1 MINSTVHPIFMR
13 PRCRTLTTRNTL
25 EGGREHFTA
34 QSAPSAPR
42 SQNRPCGIGKR
53 ECVLV
58 DHEEVGMRHT
68 VSCSSGLFA
77 VVATLVGVLLAW
89 PMAGAA
95 QTVTGEASGVQATVL
110 GTTTVLSDTGP
121 LESTSDARDAS
132 LLTVSI
138 PSTFDG
144 EVLHAVT
151 IGWPDQVA
159 SEASLANLGM
169 TVGGTGISADFVMA
183 SALAVLGVESN
194 GSSIIANLSINGTP
208 IQVTGDPNQTIAI
221 PGGQVVINEQTA
233 FAGGTTVNALH
244 ATVFGVADVVIASA
258 TAGIQ

>member
-1 MINSTVHPIFMR
+1 MR
-13 PRCRTLTTRNTL
+13 Y
-25 EGGREHFTA
+25 
-34 QSAPSAPR
+34 
-42 SQNRPCGIGKR
+42 
-53 ECVLV
+53 
-58 DHEEVGMRHT
+58 T
-68 VSCSSGLFA
+68 VSCSSGLL
-77 VVATLVGVLLAW
+77 VVATLVAVLLAW

-95 QTVTGEASGVQATVL
+95 QTVTGEASGVRATVL

-121 LESTSDARDAS
+121 LENTNDFRDAS
-132 LLTVSI
+132 LLTIGI

-169 TVGGTGISADFVMA
+169 TVGGIGIAADFVMA
-183 SALAVLGVESN
+183 SALAVLGVESS
-194 GSSIIANLSINGTP
+194 GSSIIANLWINGTP

-233 FAGGTTVNALH
+233 FPGGTTVNALR

>member
-1 MINSTVHPIFMR
+1 M
-13 PRCRTLTTRNTL
+13 
-25 EGGREHFTA
+25 A

-42 SQNRPCGIGKR
+42 SQNRPYGMGKR

-58 DHEEVGMRHT
+58 NHEEVGMRHT
-68 VSCSSGLFA
+68 VSCSSGLLA
-77 VVATLVGVLLAW
+77 VATLVAVLLAW

-95 QTVTGEASGVQATVL
+95 QTVTGEASGVRATVL

-221 PGGQVVINEQTA
+221 PGGQVVVNEQTA

>member
-1 MINSTVHPIFMR
+1 MR
-13 PRCRTLTTRNTL
+13 PRCRTLTPKNTL
-25 EGGREHFTA
+25 EGGREREHFMA

-42 SQNRPCGIGKR
+42 SQNRPYGMGKR
-53 ECVLV
+53 EWVLAN
-58 DHEEVGMRHT
+58 HEEVGMRHT
-68 VSCSSGLFA
+68 VSCSSGLLA
-77 VVATLVGVLLAW
+77 VATLVAVLLAW

-95 QTVTGEASGVQATVL
+95 QTVTGEASGVRRTVL
-110 GTTTVLSDTGP
+110 GTTTVLSDTGS

-169 TVGGTGISADFVMA
+169 TVGGTGISADF
-183 SALAVLGVESN
+183 
-194 GSSIIANLSINGTP
+194 
-208 IQVTGDPNQTIAI
+208 
-221 PGGQVVINEQTA
+221 
-233 FAGGTTVNALH
+233 
-244 ATVFGVADVVIASA
+244 
-258 TAGIQ
+258 

>member
-1 MINSTVHPIFMR
+1 AA
-13 PRCRTLTTRNTL
+13 
-25 EGGREHFTA
+25 GR
-34 QSAPSAPR
+34 
-42 SQNRPCGIGKR
+42 
-53 ECVLV
+53 V
-58 DHEEVGMRHT
+58 
-68 VSCSSGLFA
+68 
-77 VVATLVGVLLAW
+77 
-89 PMAGAA
+89 
-95 QTVTGEASGVQATVL
+95 
-110 GTTTVLSDTGP
+110 TTTVLPDTGP
-121 LESTSDARDAS
+121 LESTSDS
-132 LLTVSI
+132 LDEALITVSI

-221 PGGQVVINEQTA
+221 TSCKEVINENTA
-233 FAGGTTVNALH
+233 FAGGNTVNDLK
-244 ATVFGVADVVIASA
+244 
-258 TAGIQ
+258 

>member
-1 MINSTVHPIFMR
+1 MIKFRGSPDFH
-13 PRCRTLTTRNTL
+13 PRCRTLKAKNTNNTL
-25 EGGREHFTA
+25 AGGREHFTA
-34 QSAPSAPR
+34 QSALSAPR
-42 SQNRPCGIGKR
+42 SPNRFN
-53 ECVLV
+53 
-58 DHEEVGMRHT
+58 EEVGMRYT
-68 VSCSSGLFA
+68 VSCSSGLL
-77 VVATLVGVLLAW
+77 VVATLVAVLLAW
-89 PMAGAA
+89 PLAGAA
-95 QTVTGEASGVQATVL
+95 QTVTGEASGVRATVL

-221 PGGQVVINEQTA
+221 PGGQVV
-233 FAGGTTVNALH
+233 
-244 ATVFGVADVVIASA
+244 
-258 TAGIQ
+258 